1 MKLARALSDLEAK
14 KVQTFILLGGVFTT
28 LTIWTKLEDPINL
41 PKLFALVLFAAAVLG
56 LALPRLLSAH
66 RLTGVSQRIAVGLV
80 GLFLIGLLVSTAA
93 TDVKYTAIFGEYHRN
108 NGSLSYIAMA
118 VLMGAGALVFD
129 LKSSDRY
136 LKFYATTGLL
146 LTAYGFLQAAG
157 KDPIGWTIDYNPFIT
172 TLGNPNFTSGFLGL
186 SAIVMLLLTV
196 ESTERKFQAAYAVGL
211 LADLYILK
219 RSGSIQGL
227 FGFLIGAAIIVIVK
241 LWIVNRKYGQ
251 IGLVAT
257 AIAGA
262 PVALAVI
269 NVGPLASNLYQGTL
283 RNRLDYWNASINM
296 FKDHPIFGV
305 GIDRFGEYYRQYA
318 VQNQVVQGQITDNA
332 HSVYMQI
339 LATGGLVTFVPYVL
353 VIGYITYIGFKAML
367 QATGSTKLR
376 IAGIFG
382 IWLGTV
388 AVNIVTIDNL
398 GVAVWFWITGGV
410 LIATSTSA
418 IGQKTDSSI
427 NGAREHA
434 LNSKSEKSFKK
445 SRSISSSKNAR
456 NNSPTEFPITT
467 LVAGALVVALIVIM
481 LPMMNKSIAIREL
494 KSNSKNLDANA
505 YVAEINRQVANNQ
518 DNPQNLILLADV
530 ALRQGEVDLSY
541 QIDNRI
547 RQLDAR
553 SFYGQY
559 LPAVALEATS
569 KPADAI
575 KYREKLV
582 ELDPWNTSNMLQLIR
597 NYLAVGDQAKAAATS
612 ALIKQ
617 IYPGS
622 QSDIDAE
629 ALLVG

>member
-14 KVQTFILLGGVFTT
+14 KVQSFILFGGVFTT
-28 LTIWTKLEDPINL
+28 LAIWTKLEDPINL
-41 PKLFALVLFAAAVLG
+41 PKMFALVLFAAIVLG
-56 LALPRLLSAH
+56 LSLPALLSA
-66 RLTGVSQRIAVGLV
+66 RKLNSGSQKIGL
-80 GLFLIGLLVSTAA
+80 GLIGFFLFGLLVATMA

-108 NGSLSYIAMA
+108 NGALAYLAMA
-118 VLMGAGALVFD
+118 ILMGAGAFAFN

-136 LKFYATTGLL
+136 LKFYAATGLI

-157 KDPIGWTIDYNPFIT
+157 KDPVGWTIDYNPFIT

-227 FGFLIGAAIIVIVK
+227 FGFLIGAAIIVIIK

-251 IGLVAT
+251 VALL
-257 AIAGA
+257 AAGIAGA

-269 NVGPLASNLYQGTL
+269 NVGPLASKLYQVTL
-283 RNRLDYWNASINM
+283 NNRLDYWQASINM

-305 GIDRFGEYYRQYA
+305 GIDRFGEYYREYA

-339 LATGGLVTFVPYVL
+339 LATGGLVTFVPYML
-353 VIGYITYIGFKAML
+353 LIGYITYLGFKAML
-367 QATGSTKLR
+367 QASGATKLR

-398 GVAVWFWITGGV
+398 GVAVWFWITGGA
-410 LIATSTSA
+410 LIAVSSSV
-418 IGQKTDSSI
+418 IDHETDSSI
-427 NGAREHA
+427 DGAREHA
-434 LNSKSEKSFKK
+434 LNSKSQASVKK
-445 SRSISSSKNAR
+445 SRSFSSSKNAR
-456 NNSPTEFPITT
+456 NNSDTEFPVTT
-467 LVAGALVVALIVIM
+467 LVSGILVVALIVIT
-481 LPMMNKSIAIREL
+481 LPIMTKSIDILKL
-494 KSNSKNLDANA
+494 KSNSKNLTANS
-505 YVAEINRQVANNQ
+505 YVVEINRQVANNQ

-530 ALRQGEVDLSY
+530 ALRQGEIDLSY
-541 QIDNRI
+541 KIADRI

-559 LPAVALEATS
+559 LPAVAYEATS
-569 KPADAI
+569 KPAGAI
-575 KYREKLV
+575 KFREKLIQ
-582 ELDPWNTSNMLQLIR
+582 LDPWNTSNMLQLIK
-597 NYLAVGDQAKAAATS
+597 NYLAVGDKAKAAATA

-617 IYPGS
+617 NYPGS
-622 QSDIDAE
+622 QSDIDAA